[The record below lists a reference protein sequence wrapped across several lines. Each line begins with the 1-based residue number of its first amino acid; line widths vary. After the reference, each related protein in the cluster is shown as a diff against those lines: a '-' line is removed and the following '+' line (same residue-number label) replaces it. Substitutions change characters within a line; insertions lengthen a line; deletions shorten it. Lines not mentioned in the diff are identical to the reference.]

1 MYGFYVLF
9 SFGVIKQ
16 VYMDMACFDLPKN
29 HTFGLELA
37 S

>member
-1 MYGFYVLF
+1 MYGYYVLF
-9 SFGVIKQ
+9 LFCDIKQ